1 MSLGKL
7 GEWSVVITNR
17 VEKKIKR
24 LQPKQQRLI
33 LQALRELEA
42 NPDTQDLSKL
52 KCRPEWRL
60 RIGNWRMLFRID
72 KKKLV
77 MVALTLKS
85 RGDVYK

>member
-52 KCRPEWRL
+52 KGRPEWRL
-60 RIGNWRMLFRID
+60 RKGP
-72 KKKLV
+72 
-77 MVALTLKS
+77 
-85 RGDVYK
+85 